1 MPNHRG
7 ILYVV
12 ATPIGNVA
20 DLSPRGRQVLADAD
34 FVAAED
40 TRHTGRFLSRCGVQA
55 ELVSLHEHNEAR
67 RTAAIVARL
76 EKGDTGALVTDAGT
90 PLISDPGYRLL
101 AAMREKGLR
110 ASPVPG
116 PCAAIAALSVAGL
129 PTDRFAFEGFLP
141 ARRAARR
148 ARLGDLATE
157 PRTLLFYEAG
167 RRIAAA
173 LDDMSDRFGAQ
184 RAATV
189 ARELTKIHETLYHGT
204 LGELATRAASD
215 GDVQRGEHVLVVAGS
230 PAAAEPADAARLQGV
245 LEVLLAELP
254 VAQAVRLTVR
264 LTGARRNDV
273 YQAAIRLAAGNEGQQ
288 T

>member
-1 MPNHRG
+1 MPNPRG
-7 ILYVV
+7 TLYVV
-12 ATPIGNVA
+12 ATPIGNVS

-55 ELVSLHEHNEAR
+55 ELVSLHEHNEVKRA
-67 RTAAIVARL
+67 AAIIARL
-76 EKGDTGALVTDAGT
+76 ENGETGALVSDAGT

-101 AAMREKGLR
+101 AAVRATGLR

-129 PTDRFAFEGFLP
+129 PTDRFVFEGFLP
-141 ARRAARR
+141 ARKAARR
-148 ARLGDLATE
+148 TRLGELVAE
-157 PRTLLFYEAG
+157 PRSLLFYEAG
-167 RRIAAA
+167 RRLAAA
-173 LDDMSDRFGAQ
+173 LGDMSVALGAQ

-189 ARELTKIHETLYHGT
+189 ARELTKVHETLYYGT
-204 LGELATRAASD
+204 LGELAARAASD
-215 GDVQRGEHVLVVAGS
+215 ADMPRGEHVLVVAGS
-230 PAAAEPADAARLQGV
+230 PAAAAPAGAARMESA

-273 YQAAIRLAAGNEGQQ
+273 YAAAVRLAARNEA
-288 T
+288 